1 MQQRNLHKQKDV
13 LKTWWKE
20 AKTIFLP
27 SEKSWMTNSRHFSRL
42 SLLPEGKQ
50 TFSLW
55 LLLSFSFAQRAH
67 MSGDIY
73 WMLIETQW
81 TVKDSSGG
89 SESCTGSVYL
99 IRPWLNPR
107 PQKRCSL
114 WMFWCW
120 KCERMNL
127 FKVVNQQKCQNL
139 QLKDEIKW
147 FCAKY
152 SNTAAAAAQ
161 KYPEGRLVKYNIF
174 VQNV

>member
-1 MQQRNLHKQKDV
+1 MKRSEDDIFTFWKVMNDKQPTFFQIEPFTRRQTDILIV
-13 LKTWWKE
+13 TP
-20 AKTIFLP
+20 TQFFIC
-27 SEKSWMTNSRHFSRL
+27 SKSTHEWRYLLNADWNSVDGERL
-42 SLLPEGKQ
+42 
-50 TFSLW
+50 F
-55 LLLSFSFAQRAH
+55 R
-67 MSGDIY
+67 
-73 WMLIETQW
+73 
-81 TVKDSSGG
+81 G

-152 SNTAAAAAQ
+152 SNTAAAAAAQ

>member
-20 AKTIFLP
+20 AKTIFSP
-27 SEKSWMTNSRHFSRL
+27 SEKSWMTNSQHFSRL
-42 SLLPEGKQ
+42 SLLPRRQ
-50 TFSLW
+50 TDILIVTPTQFFICSKSTHEW
-55 LLLSFSFAQRAH
+55 RYLLNADWNSVDGERLFR
-67 MSGDIY
+67 
-73 WMLIETQW
+73 
-81 TVKDSSGG
+81 G

-107 PQKRCSL
+107 LQKRCSL
-114 WMFWCW
+114 WMFWSW
-120 KCERMNL
+120 KCEWMNL

>member
-20 AKTIFLP
+20 AKTIFSP

-67 MSGDIY
+67 EWRYLLNADWNSVDGER
-73 WMLIETQW
+73 LF
-81 TVKDSSGG
+81 GG

-120 KCERMNL
+120 KCEWMNL